1 MKIKRLLVF
10 LAVLVFISIL
20 FSSIMREDDESFAG
34 KVATQYTCVCVVNI
48 TSPEDESVVTNP
60 EINVSGYANEECGI
74 VLLNYTH
81 KWENGSY
88 SNSWYIETPVPTY
101 EFEFPITLH
110 EGWNSINVSAM
121 GACGATGFDEI
132 VVFYTPDTEPPDI
145 NIEYPVNGS
154 VVEDKIINI
163 VGNAADNV
171 GISSWGYIH
180 IWDGKRASKVFSL
193 EGKQQKIQFEVSL
206 ELKEG
211 KNIIKIFV
219 VDEAGNNNSESIEIT
234 VAIEE
239 GLLIESVFQPV
250 QVVYQS
256 DPLYGDDLEGG
267 PCIWTAK
274 LGMVAGKNTYLFG
287 YPYNER
293 NEIKIKVHNNYNSPK
308 TFSFVFKI
316 YPDDKEI
323 WRSAPVTVPAKTKM
337 TFKYPAPLPNQPFQ
351 WERWGENP
359 KIKDGSIVLYLD
371 PDPTKPPADYQC
383 KKVIVR
389 VKIYYTHDLKVLFVP
404 FTFSNGPNFPDDL
417 KIPATGGTAFDI
429 WRWNDLEPWWLA
441 IYPLREGGLFTVRS
455 WLGNLKKDIKV
466 DGITVNS
473 LATYKGLTPN
483 QRYKVRLQLYR
494 ASAAASW
501 MTLYDRIVFLVH
513 PDILEGANGM
523 AIMSQSNGNSKQGV
537 IVNWS
542 QRSKT
547 AVHEISHT
555 YGLDESYTAGTPYK
569 AVGYWVN
576 RKIDVLNSENNR
588 DLMWRTYPIW
598 EATQKSWIKKPNF
611 KILLQRF
618 NQQRD
623 PETIGIVGMID
634 KNDSIT
640 LYPWYKLDGYVDM
653 EWGGYGDYVIR
664 VYDENGSLINETGFN
679 ISFILNIGDTGGI
692 KVNETIFSFRLEW
705 LDDIAKIEIANV
717 SSGKILAVRNVS
729 KNAPQ
734 VSIIQPS
741 NESVKKGLYTIKWDA
756 FDADGDKMWFNLLI
770 SEDGKEWFPLAIE
783 MENTSFTADF
793 SMLNGTY
800 KIKVVAT
807 DGINT
812 GSDVSQFSVEM
823 QKEKKGI
830 PGFDI
835 ILLIGAICMTAFSIK
850 RKKEI
855 EIGDFLSL
863 FHLLYPSF
871 SPC

>member
-10 LAVLVFISIL
+10 LAVLVFVSNL
-20 FSSIMREDDESFAG
+20 FSSMTRGNDESFVG
-34 KVATQYTCVCVVNI
+34 EGATYTCICIVNI
-48 TSPEDESVVTNP
+48 TSPEDESVVTKP
-60 EINVSGYANEECGI
+60 EITVSGYASEECGI
-74 VLLNYTH
+74 VYLSYLH

-88 SNSWYIETPVPTY
+88 RESWNIETPAPTY
-101 EFEFPITLH
+101 EFEFPITLR

-121 GACGATGFDEI
+121 GACGVTGFDEI
-132 VVFYTPDTEPPDI
+132 IVFYTPDTEPPNI
-145 NIEYPVNGS
+145 YIEYPVNGS
-154 VVEDKIINI
+154 VVTDTIINI
-163 VGNAADNV
+163 IGSASDNT

-180 IWDGKRASKVFSL
+180 IWNGERTSQVFPL
-193 EGKQQKIQFEVSL
+193 EISQQKIQIEASL

-211 KNIIKIFV
+211 QNIIKIFV
-219 VDEAGNNNSESIEIT
+219 VDEAGNNDSESIEIT
-234 VAIEE
+234 VAPEE

-256 DPLYGDDLEGG
+256 DPLYGNDLTGG
-267 PCIWTAK
+267 PCTWEAK

-293 NEIKIKVHNNYNSPK
+293 NEIKIKVHNNYNTSK
-308 TFSFVFKI
+308 TFSFVIKI

-323 WRSAPVTVPAKTKM
+323 WRSNPVTVPAKTKV
-337 TFKYPAPLPNQPFQ
+337 TFKYPAPLPTQPFQ
-351 WERWGENP
+351 WERWGSNP
-359 KIKDGSIVLYLD
+359 KIKEGSIVLFLD
-371 PDPTKPPADYQC
+371 PDPTKPPADYHC
-383 KKVIVR
+383 EKVTVK

-404 FTFSNGPNFPDDL
+404 FTFTNGPDFPDDL
-417 KIPATGGTAFDI
+417 KIPATGSTAFDR
-429 WRWNDLEPWWLA
+429 WRWDDLEPWWLA
-441 IYPLREGGLFTVRS
+441 VYPVREEGLSTARS
-455 WLGNLKKDIKV
+455 WLGNLKKSVVV
-466 DGITVNS
+466 DGINVDS
-473 LATYKGLTPN
+473 LTTYKGLTAK

-494 ASAAASW
+494 AMVAASW

-523 AIMSQSNGNSKQGV
+523 AIMSQANGNSKQGV

-547 AVHEISHT
+547 AVHEVSHT

-576 RKIDVLNSENNR
+576 RKIDVLNSENNK

-598 EATQKSWIKKPNF
+598 GATQKSWIKKPNF
-611 KILLQRF
+611 KMLLQRF

-623 PETIGIVGMID
+623 PEVVGIVGMID

-640 LYPWYKLDGYVDM
+640 LYPWYKIDGYVDM
-653 EWGGYGDYVIR
+653 EWGGYGDYIIKA
-664 VYDENGSLINETGFN
+664 YDENGSLINETGFN
-679 ISFILNIGDTGGI
+679 ITFILNIGDTGGI

-705 LDDIAKIEIANV
+705 LDGIAKIEIVNAT
-717 SSGKILAVRNVS
+717 SGKILAVRNVS
-729 KNAPQ
+729 ENAPQ
-734 VSIIQPS
+734 VTITSPL

-756 FDADGDKMWFNLLI
+756 FDADGDEMWFNLLI
-770 SEDGKEWFPLAIE
+770 SENGEEWFPLAIE
-783 MENTSFTADF
+783 IQNTSFTADF

-812 GSDVSQFSVEM
+812 GSDISQFFIEM
-823 QKEKKGI
+823 QKEKEKKGI

-835 ILLIGAICMTAFSIK
+835 ILLIGAICTIVAISAK
-850 RKKEI
+850 RKKK
-855 EIGDFLSL
+855 
-863 FHLLYPSF
+863 
-871 SPC
+871 